1 MNCNWD
7 VKEQDQGL
15 QLLFLSP
22 VLLQEFM
29 TPSQLGQ
36 AWVSGAR
43 ERDAVLAAL
52 FQD

>member
-1 MNCNWD
+1 MNCSWD
-7 VKEQDQGL
+7 AKEQDQGL

-29 TPSQLGQ
+29 TPSRLGQ
-36 AWVSGAR
+36 VWASEAR